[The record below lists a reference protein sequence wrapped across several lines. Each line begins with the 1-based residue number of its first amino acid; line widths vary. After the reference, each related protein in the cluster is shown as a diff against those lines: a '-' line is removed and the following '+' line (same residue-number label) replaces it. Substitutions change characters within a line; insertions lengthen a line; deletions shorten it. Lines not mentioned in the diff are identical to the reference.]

1 MTQCNHGCAS
11 GPADGSAGTARRWRA
26 GGALGLASGLAVA
39 SLLAVPSTAGAATGD
54 RGTRFVPITP
64 SRVLDTRVGFGRSGS
79 TRPTAGEV
87 VEVQV
92 TGNGGVPAGV
102 AIEALAL
109 TVTATQSTAAGFV
122 TAWPTGTAR
131 PNTSSL
137 NLERPDQTIANQV
150 VVLAG
155 TGGKVSLYTET
166 GTHLL
171 VDVAGYY
178 ERPSTV
184 DLLGGRISS
193 AGRFRSLSPAR
204 LLDSRSGVG
213 RAGTTPLGDGD
224 VVELQVVGRGGVP
237 AGASAVDLV
246 VTATDNVAPGFVTAW
261 PTGSPRPNASN
272 LNLDRQGQTIAGH
285 VLVPVG
291 AGGKVSL
298 FVERG
303 THLLADVNGWFTDQ
317 SFLPGRDGL
326 FVPVSQVRLLDT
338 RLGTLVPGPGRPA
351 AITIPADPDFFI
363 SGVVGNVTLTQAS
376 GPGYLTLWPSSE
388 SQPTA
393 SNLNLDASGQTRAN
407 LATTKHDSCVDRGL
421 STFLS
426 TSAHVIYDYIGF
438 YGTEALLTRTC

>member
-1 MTQCNHGCAS
+1 
-11 GPADGSAGTARRWRA
+11 
-26 GGALGLASGLAVA
+26 V
-39 SLLAVPSTAGAATGD
+39 AVPTTAGAATGD

-64 SRVLDTRVGFGRSGS
+64 SRVLDTRIGFGRSGT

-92 TGNGGVPAGV
+92 TGNGGVPSIAG
-102 AIEALAL
+102 IEALAL

-137 NLERPDQTIANQV
+137 NLDRPDQTIANQV
-150 VVLAG
+150 IVLAG
-155 TGGKVSLYTET
+155 TGGRVSLYTEA
-166 GTHLL
+166 GTHLI

-178 ERPSTV
+178 ERPPTV
-184 DLLGGRISS
+184 DILGARISS
-193 AGRFRSLSPAR
+193 AGRFRSLTPAR

-213 RAGTTPLGDGD
+213 RAGTTRLGDGE

-237 AGASAVDLV
+237 TGASAVDLV
-246 VTATDNVAPGFVTAW
+246 VTATDNAAPGFVTAW

-272 LNLDRQGQTIAGH
+272 LNLDSQGQTIAGH

-317 SFLPGRDGL
+317 TFLPGRDGL

-338 RLGTLVPGPGRPA
+338 RSGSQIPGPGRPA
-351 AITIPADPDFFI
+351 PVVIPVDPDYFI
-363 SGVVGNVTLTQAS
+363 SGVVGNATLTQS
-376 GPGYLTLWPSSE
+376 TGSGYLTLWPSSE
-388 SQPTA
+388 AQPNA
-393 SNLNLDASGQTRAN
+393 SNLNLDAAGQTRAN
-407 LATTKHDSCVDRGL
+407 LATTKEVSCVDTGL
-421 STFLS
+421 NTFLS

-438 YGTEALLTRTC
+438 YGTERLLGATC